1 MPHTAGMKKGTSSA
15 KQKKAVMEDDL
26 PKDITIDSLLD
37 DEDLQNEL
45 YALGWK
51 DHHSEQQ
58 SSKKSTSSVM
68 SSVKSNPKKP
78 ESQPIDPFAMLET
91 SPIDLHAVS
100 SIGMI
105 DESQLSLN
113 EEDLQDPE
121 LLSMYQDLRGSDD
134 DEEVQDNDHPRPQS
148 QHFQQ
153 VDHYHGKEPTASHPT
168 SVSHSVAS
176 NPIVQAPKQ
185 SSIPQSASASVPSF
199 SEEDVIA
206 ANHEI
211 LSSSQLTAEEA
222 TKRALQYRR
231 DGDTTEALKWFRLA
245 KQLEGAATKP
255 ASSSSSA
262 ATSVPSK
269 TSSSVLPPQ
278 PPPKPMKPN
287 TTSTTSSNPTSTASS
302 GLPSFLLG
310 KSSPA
315 VTPYSSSSS
324 STSTSSGVVG
334 NNPAAS
340 VPSKLNPKSI
350 SDKG

>member
-1 MPHTAGMKKGTSSA
+1 MPHTSEMKKGTSSA

-51 DHHSEQQ
+51 DHQSQQQ

-176 NPIVQAPKQ
+176 NPTVQAPKQ

-245 KQLEGAATKP
+245 KQLEGATKP

-324 STSTSSGVVG
+324 TSSTSSGVVG